1 MRDLLRVAHR
11 VLLQLWRDPRY
22 LVMSSVVPVL
32 LVLLMKA
39 LFDDVRA
46 FKMLNIPIA
55 AYALPAAA
63 FFIFF
68 LTYIVCTIVLIRERR
83 EGTLSR
89 MFASGYSRSSVI
101 LGYVSGY
108 GLLAVCQTLVV
119 ILATAWVFDLSLAG
133 RVLPVVLTTL
143 LMALVSLSL
152 GVFIST
158 LARTEGQ
165 IFPTI
170 PLVIIPS
177 LLLCGLIIPLDDLHV
192 SLQTLAYVVPLTY
205 AQKVLLGVMRDGQSF
220 ADVAG
225 WFVALAGYGTA
236 LLIIA
241 SLTVRESE

>member
-1 MRDLLRVAHR
+1 MRDLARVAHR

-22 LVMSSVVPVL
+22 LAMSSVVPVL
-32 LVLLMKA
+32 LVILLDA
-39 LFDDVRA
+39 LFEDVPV
-46 FKMLNIPIA
+46 FHMLNIPIG

-89 MFASGYSRSSVI
+89 MFAAGYSRGSVV
-101 LGYVSGY
+101 LGYVTGY
-108 GLLAVCQTLVV
+108 GLLAVAQTLVV
-119 ILATAWVFDLSLAG
+119 IVATAWVFDLSLSG
-133 RVLPVVLTTL
+133 RVVPVVLTTL
-143 LMALVSLSL
+143 LMALVSLAL

-158 LARTEGQ
+158 LARSEGQ

-177 LLLCGLIIPLDDLHV
+177 LLLSGLVIPLGDLHV
-192 SLQTLAYVVPLTY
+192 SLRAIAYVLPLTY
-205 AQKVLLGVMRDGQSF
+205 AEKVLLGVMRDGESF
-220 ADVAG
+220 AEVAG
-225 WFVALAGYGTA
+225 WFLALVGYGA
-236 LLIIA
+236 GLLIVA